1 MQDCIGAID
10 GVHVQARITP
20 QNQVPFIGRKGTPT
34 QNIMA
39 VCNFDMQFIYA
50 LAGWEG
56 NAHDAHIFLS
66 ALRDPSANIPKPP
79 KVRILSLIVCE
90 VFPILCS
97 NDGD

>member
-1 MQDCIGAID
+1 MQDCFDAID

-56 NAHDAHIFLS
+56 NAHDARIFLS
-66 ALRDPSANIPKPP
+66 ALRDPSANFPKPP
-79 KVRILSLIVCE
+79 E
-90 VFPILCS
+90 
-97 NDGD
+97 G